1 MERNNAVSVS
11 QGRADQDEDKS
22 QRERGF
28 GGVLGHSAGII
39 GGTDSVGGLA
49 EPYVFPGSES
59 CEFGTG
65 PWLSLIYSWRRY
77 SNSSI
82 IIFLSLFGLLKLRRV
97 SGAGVVLL
105 PNPCGATK
113 QSGKSSN
120 FTIEYSKSVPLT
132 YPTRLVAIRLFR

>member
-49 EPYVFPGSES
+49 EPYVFPDSES
-59 CEFGTG
+59 CKFGTG

-82 IIFLSLFGLLKLRRV
+82 IIFLSLFGLLVFQVLVLSFFRIHVALQSSLASRRI
-97 SGAGVVLL
+97 SL
-105 PNPCGATK
+105 
-113 QSGKSSN
+113 
-120 FTIEYSKSVPLT
+120 
-132 YPTRLVAIRLFR
+132 

>member
-1 MERNNAVSVS
+1 M
-11 QGRADQDEDKS
+11 
-22 QRERGF
+22 
-28 GGVLGHSAGII
+28 
-39 GGTDSVGGLA
+39 A
-49 EPYVFPGSES
+49 EFNLFMAALL
-59 CEFGTG
+59 EFFDHNLFIAFW
-65 PWLSLIYSWRRY
+65 PLS
-77 SNSSI
+77 
-82 IIFLSLFGLLKLRRV
+82 V